1 MVHRSNE
8 EGEARLIHYEGEK
21 HVKEFQRLEALRDMT
36 DGYDRR
42 TGKKVYIK
50 TEDQRKKINLLI
62 QQQLAKLRLL

>member
-8 EGEARLIHYEGEK
+8 EGEARLIHHEGEK
-21 HVKEFQRLEALRDMT
+21 HVKEFQRLEALLDMT